1 MSAISTQNSNKHAG
15 NPISEKARGDRG
27 GQDCAPVRLG
37 IMGFGQTGRQI
48 YDLAAASD
56 DFKVAAV
63 ADIGRPD
70 ILHYLLQSE
79 SRHPQHY
86 RLEGNFLVSDNQRT
100 RLMCIDKPLEMPWDI
115 FAVDLVIDATGVY
128 RSEADMQAHLNGGAP
143 RVLIRTL
150 PGDNIDR
157 IVIPEINGDSA
168 DRRDRMISA
177 ASPTTTALCL
187 LLHILSERLVIE
199 SGSMTTVH
207 AYTSDQALQDYA
219 GSDYRRSRSAPKN
232 IIPNS
237 HEAEKWLGHILPTF
251 AGKVHTSTLNVP
263 VQEGCLLD
271 TTLVL
276 DRDDVSVDEVNAAMR
291 EGARRFAN
299 SVAVTEDPIVSS
311 DVLGSDYS
319 LLFDARGTLRAGAH
333 FIKTLGWYE
342 TRGHAARLL
351 DVARL
356 YQRLDSAGEDA

>member
-1 MSAISTQNSNKHAG
+1 VSGKERPM
-15 NPISEKARGDRG
+15 
-27 GQDCAPVRLG
+27 RLG

-48 YDLAAASD
+48 YDLAAATD
-56 DFKVAAV
+56 DLKVMAI

-79 SRHPQHY
+79 SRHPERYH
-86 RLEGNFLVSDNQRT
+86 LEGNFLVSDTQRT
-100 RLMCIDKPLEMPWDI
+100 RLMCIDEPVEMPWDV
-115 FAVDLVIDATGVY
+115 FEVDLVIDATGVY
-128 RSEADMQAHLNGGAP
+128 SSELDMQDHLAGGAP

-150 PGDNIDR
+150 PTDNIDR
-157 IVIPEINGDSA
+157 IVIPEINGDTA

-187 LLHILSERLVIE
+187 LLHILSERFVIE

-232 IIPNS
+232 IIPNG
-237 HEAEKWLGHILPTF
+237 HEAGKWLGHVLPTF
-251 AGKVHTSTLNVP
+251 AGKMHTSTLNVP

-276 DRDDVSVDEVNAAMR
+276 DRDDVSAEDINDAMR
-291 EGARRFAN
+291 DGAKRYGN
-299 SVAVTEDPIVSS
+299 SVGVTEDPIVSS

-319 LLFDARGTLRAGAH
+319 LLFDARGTLKAGKH

-351 DVARL
+351 EVARL
-356 YQRLDSAGEDA
+356 YRRLDQAAGVA